1 MHKVYE
7 KIAEL
12 VNSKKEFV
20 VATVVNAESSTSGK
34 IGFKMIILPDGNT
47 IGTVGGGT
55 LEKDVIEEA
64 KKMFVTHKNIF
75 KTYVLKE
82 GNESSLGMVCGGTV
96 QVYMEY
102 VGQKPQ
108 LVIFGAGHIGKML
121 HDIFSL
127 DDTFELL
134 VCDNRAEF
142 ANKANFPNASVFS
155 GEFSECVSKI
165 PLRKGA
171 YIVMVTAGGK
181 DDPYILKALY
191 EKKVEYSYIGMIGST
206 NRRNKSFEKAK
217 ELGVS
222 DLFLKNIFA
231 PIGLA
236 INGET
241 PFEVAIAIIGEIIA
255 YRKNALKNVKTEKEV
270 HDERV

>member
-1 MHKVYE
+1 MQKVYE

-12 VNSKKEFV
+12 INNKKEFV

-34 IGFKMIILPDGNT
+34 IGFKMIILPDGET

-55 LEKDVIEEA
+55 LEQDVINEA
-64 KKMFVTHKNIF
+64 KKMFTTHKNTF
-75 KTYVLKE
+75 KTYILKE
-82 GNESSLGMVCGGTV
+82 GDKSSLGMVCGGMV

-102 VGQKPQ
+102 AGQKPQ
-108 LVIFGAGHIGKML
+108 LVIFGAGHIGKKL
-121 HDIFSL
+121 HDILSL

-134 VCDNRAEF
+134 VCDDRKEF
-142 ANKANFPNASVFS
+142 ANRENFPNASVFS
-155 GEFSECVSKI
+155 EEFSECVSKM

-181 DDPYILKALY
+181 KDPFILKALY
-191 EKKVEYSYIGMIGST
+191 DKKLEYSYIGMIGST
-206 NRRNKSFEKAK
+206 NRRNKSFAKAR

-222 DLFLKNIFA
+222 ESFLKNIFA

-255 YRKNALKNVKTEKEV
+255 YRKGALKNVKTEKEV

>member
-1 MHKVYE
+1 MQKVYE

-12 VNSKKEFV
+12 INNKKEFV
-20 VATVVNAESSTSGK
+20 LATVVNAESSTSGK
-34 IGFKMIILPDGNT
+34 IGFKMIVLPDGET

-55 LEKDVIEEA
+55 LEQDVINEA
-64 KKMFVTHKNIF
+64 KKMFINHKNVF

-82 GNESSLGMVCGGTV
+82 GDKSSLGMVCGGTV

-108 LVIFGAGHIGKML
+108 LIIFGAGHIGKKL
-121 HDIFSL
+121 HDILSL

-134 VCDNRAEF
+134 VCDNREEF
-142 ANKANFPNASVFS
+142 ANPDNFPNASVFS
-155 GEFSECVSKI
+155 GEFSECVSRMPI
-165 PLRKGA
+165 RKGA

-181 DDPYILKALY
+181 DDPYILKSLY
-191 EKKVEYSYIGMIGST
+191 EKELEYSYIGMIGST
-206 NRRNKSFEKAK
+206 NRRNKAFAKAR

-222 DLFLKNIFA
+222 ELFLKSIFA

-241 PFEVAIAIIGEIIA
+241 PFEIAIAIIGEIIA

-270 HDERV
+270 HDEGV

>member
-1 MHKVYE
+1 MQKVYE

-12 VNSKKEFV
+12 INKKQEFV

-34 IGFKMIILPDGNT
+34 IGFKMIVLPDGSI

-55 LEKDVIEEA
+55 LEQDVINEA
-64 KKMFVTHKNIF
+64 KKMFTTHKNTF
-75 KTYVLKE
+75 KTYILKE
-82 GNESSLGMVCGGTV
+82 GDKSSLGMVCGGMV

-108 LVIFGAGHIGKML
+108 LVIFGAGHIGKKL
-121 HDIFSL
+121 HDILSL

-134 VCDNRAEF
+134 VCDDRKEF
-142 ANKANFPNASVFS
+142 ANQKNFPNASVFS
-155 GEFSECVSKI
+155 EEFSECVSKM

-181 DDPYILKALY
+181 KDPFILKALY
-191 EKKVEYSYIGMIGST
+191 DKKLEYSYIGMIGST
-206 NRRNKSFEKAK
+206 NRRNKSFAKAK

-222 DLFLKNIFA
+222 ESFLKNIFA

-255 YRKNALKNVKTEKEV
+255 YRKDALKNVKTEKEV

>member
-1 MHKVYE
+1 MQKVYE

-12 VNSKKEFV
+12 INKKQEFV

-34 IGFKMIILPDGNT
+34 IGFKMIVLPDGSI

-55 LEKDVIEEA
+55 LEQDVINEA
-64 KKMFVTHKNIF
+64 KKMFTTHKNTF
-75 KTYVLKE
+75 KTYILKE
-82 GNESSLGMVCGGTV
+82 GDKSSLGMVCGGMV

-108 LVIFGAGHIGKML
+108 LVIFGAGHIGKKL
-121 HDIFSL
+121 HDILSL

-134 VCDNRAEF
+134 VCDDRKEF
-142 ANKANFPNASVFS
+142 ANQENFPNAYVFS
-155 GEFSECVSKI
+155 EEFSECVSKM

-181 DDPYILKALY
+181 KDPFILKALY
-191 EKKVEYSYIGMIGST
+191 DKKLEYSYIGMIGST
-206 NRRNKSFEKAK
+206 NRRNKSFAKAK

-222 DLFLKNIFA
+222 ESFLKNIFA

-255 YRKNALKNVKTEKEV
+255 YRKDALKNVKTEKEV

>member
-1 MHKVYE
+1 MQKVYE

-12 VNSKKEFV
+12 INKKQEFV

-34 IGFKMIILPDGNT
+34 IGFKMIVLPDGSI

-55 LEKDVIEEA
+55 LEQDVINEA
-64 KKMFVTHKNIF
+64 KKMFTTHKNTF
-75 KTYVLKE
+75 KTYILKE
-82 GNESSLGMVCGGTV
+82 GDKSSLGMVCGGMV

-108 LVIFGAGHIGKML
+108 LVIFGAGHIGKKL
-121 HDIFSL
+121 HDILSL

-134 VCDNRAEF
+134 VCDDRKEF
-142 ANKANFPNASVFS
+142 ANQENFPNASVFS
-155 GEFSECVSKI
+155 EEFSECVSKM

-181 DDPYILKALY
+181 KDPFILKALY
-191 EKKVEYSYIGMIGST
+191 DKKLEYSYIGMIGST
-206 NRRNKSFEKAK
+206 NRRNKSFAEAK

-222 DLFLKNIFA
+222 ESFLKNIFA

-255 YRKNALKNVKTEKEV
+255 YRKDALKNVKTEKEV

>member
-1 MHKVYE
+1 MQKVYE

-12 VNSKKEFV
+12 INNKKEFV
-20 VATVVNAESSTSGK
+20 LATVVNAESSTSGK
-34 IGFKMIILPDGNT
+34 IGFKMIILPDGET

-55 LEKDVIEEA
+55 LEQDVINEA
-64 KKMFVTHKNIF
+64 KKMFTTHRSVF

-82 GNESSLGMVCGGTV
+82 GEKSSLGMVCGGMV

-108 LVIFGAGHIGKML
+108 LIIFGAGHIGKKL
-121 HDIFSL
+121 HDILSL

-134 VCDNRAEF
+134 VCDNREEF
-142 ANKANFPNASVFS
+142 ANPDNFPNASVFS
-155 GEFSECVSKI
+155 GEFSECVSRMPI
-165 PLRKGA
+165 RKGA

-181 DDPYILKALY
+181 DDPYILKLLY
-191 EKKVEYSYIGMIGST
+191 EKEVEYSYIGMIGST
-206 NRRNKSFEKAK
+206 NRRNKAFAKAR

-222 DLFLKNIFA
+222 ESFLKSIFA

-241 PFEVAIAIIGEIIA
+241 PFEIAIAIIGEIIA

-270 HDERV
+270 HNEGV

>member
-1 MHKVYE
+1 MQKVYE

-12 VNSKKEFV
+12 INKKQEFV
-20 VATVVNAESSTSGK
+20 AATVVNAESSTSGK
-34 IGFKMIILPDGNT
+34 IGFKMIVLPDGSI

-55 LEKDVIEEA
+55 LEQDVINEA
-64 KKMFVTHKNIF
+64 KRMFTTHKNTF
-75 KTYVLKE
+75 KTYILKE
-82 GNESSLGMVCGGTV
+82 GDKSSLGMVCGGMV

-108 LVIFGAGHIGKML
+108 LVIFGAGHIGKKL
-121 HDIFSL
+121 HDILSL

-134 VCDNRAEF
+134 VCDDRKEF
-142 ANKANFPNASVFS
+142 ANQKNFPNASVFS
-155 GEFSECVSKI
+155 EEFSECVSKM

-181 DDPYILKALY
+181 KDPFILKALY
-191 EKKVEYSYIGMIGST
+191 DKKLEYSYIGMIGST
-206 NRRNKSFEKAK
+206 NRRNKSFAKAK

-222 DLFLKNIFA
+222 ESFLKNIFA

-255 YRKNALKNVKTEKEV
+255 YRKDALKNVKTEKEV

>member
-1 MHKVYE
+1 MQKVYE

-12 VNSKKEFV
+12 INKKQEFV

-34 IGFKMIILPDGNT
+34 IGFKMIVLPDGSI

-55 LEKDVIEEA
+55 LEQDVINEA
-64 KKMFVTHKNIF
+64 KKMFTTHKNTF
-75 KTYVLKE
+75 KTYILKE
-82 GNESSLGMVCGGTV
+82 GDKSSLGMVCGGMV

-108 LVIFGAGHIGKML
+108 LVIFGAGHIGKKL
-121 HDIFSL
+121 HDILSL

-134 VCDNRAEF
+134 VCDDRREF
-142 ANKANFPNASVFS
+142 ANQENFPNASVFYE
-155 GEFSECVSKI
+155 EFSECVSKM

-181 DDPYILKALY
+181 KDPFILKALY
-191 EKKVEYSYIGMIGST
+191 DKKLEYSYIGMIGST
-206 NRRNKSFEKAK
+206 NRRNKSFAKAK

-222 DLFLKNIFA
+222 ESFLKNIFA

-255 YRKNALKNVKTEKEV
+255 YRKDALKNVKTEKEV

>member
-1 MHKVYE
+1 MQKVYE

-12 VNSKKEFV
+12 INNKREFV
-20 VATVVNAESSTSGK
+20 LATVVNAESSTSGK
-34 IGFKMIILPDGNT
+34 IGFKMIVLTDGGI

-55 LEKDVIEEA
+55 LEQDVINEA
-64 KKMFVTHKNIF
+64 KKMFINHKNIF

-82 GNESSLGMVCGGTV
+82 GDKSSLGMVCGGTV

-108 LVIFGAGHIGKML
+108 LIIFGAGHIGKKL
-121 HDIFSL
+121 HDILSL

-134 VCDNRAEF
+134 VCDNREEF
-142 ANKANFPNASVFS
+142 ANQANFPNASVFS
-155 GEFSECVSKI
+155 GEFFECVSRMPI
-165 PLRKGA
+165 RKGA

-181 DDPYILKALY
+181 EDPYILKSLY
-191 EKKVEYSYIGMIGST
+191 EKELEYSYMGMIGST
-206 NRRNKSFEKAK
+206 NRRDKAFAKAK

-241 PFEVAIAIIGEIIA
+241 PFEIAIAIIGEIIA

-270 HDERV
+270 HDEGV

>member
-1 MHKVYE
+1 MQKVYE

-12 VNSKKEFV
+12 IDNKKEFV

-34 IGFKMIILPDGNT
+34 IGFKMIILPDGET

-55 LEKDVIEEA
+55 LEQDVINEA
-64 KKMFVTHKNIF
+64 KKMFTTHKNTF
-75 KTYVLKE
+75 KTYILKE
-82 GNESSLGMVCGGTV
+82 GDKSSLGMVCGGMV

-108 LVIFGAGHIGKML
+108 LVIFGAGHIGKKL
-121 HDIFSL
+121 HDILSL

-134 VCDNRAEF
+134 VCDDRKEF
-142 ANKANFPNASVFS
+142 ANRENFPNASVFS
-155 GEFSECVSKI
+155 EEFSECVSKV

-181 DDPYILKALY
+181 KDPFILKALY
-191 EKKVEYSYIGMIGST
+191 DKKLEYSYIGMIGST
-206 NRRNKSFEKAK
+206 NRRNKSFAKAR

-222 DLFLKNIFA
+222 ESFLKNIFA

-255 YRKNALKNVKTEKEV
+255 YRKGALKNVKTEKEV